1 MDGPVTAVGYRR
13 LRTPPDLAG
22 ALRASP
28 VARRNWRSLTPGA
41 RRIAVHWID
50 GAKDSD
56 VRAWRIAD
64 VLRRADRY
72 ARGAGPFYPT
82 DQEQRLLSRPRGSSR

>member
-1 MDGPVTAVGYRR
+1 MTRAYGP
-13 LRTPPDLAG
+13 LRTPPDLAR
-22 ALRASP
+22 ALRADPRAS
-28 VARRNWRSLTPGA
+28 RDWRSLTPAA
-41 RRIAVHWID
+41 RRMGAHWID
-50 GAKDSD
+50 GAKSSD

-82 DQEQRLLSRPRGSSR
+82 DQDQRLLSRPGRSSP

>member
-1 MDGPVTAVGYRR
+1 MTAASYGR
-13 LRTPPDLAG
+13 LRTPTDLTRT
-22 ALRASP
+22 LRLSAK
-28 VARRNWRSLTPGA
+28 AKRNWRALTPGA
-41 RRIAVHWID
+41 RRIAAHWID
-50 GAKDSD
+50 GAKNAD

-82 DQEQRLLSRPRGSSR
+82 DEDQRLLSRPRRSSQ